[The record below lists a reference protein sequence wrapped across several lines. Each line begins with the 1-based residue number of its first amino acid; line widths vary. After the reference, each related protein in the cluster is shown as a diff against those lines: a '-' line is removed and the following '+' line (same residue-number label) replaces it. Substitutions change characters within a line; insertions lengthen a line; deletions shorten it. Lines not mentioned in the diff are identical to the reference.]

1 MARTAGALY
10 LCGALLVA
18 LSLVFVHPESANT
31 TGLLAMM
38 AVAVVTGIALLAL
51 AEHVPQALLHVA
63 GAVAAVCIS
72 LCVYFAGIAAGIYPG
87 MYVWLILY
95 TACFFPGWPAIGHL
109 AWVLVNYG
117 IVLAVVD
124 NSVGFSGV
132 TRFVSS
138 AFVFGVAS
146 LTVSWLVAGRRRT
159 MRELQHEV
167 AIREELERRLQ
178 ELADQD
184 HLTGL
189 SNRRRLERESAR
201 EIAEA
206 RRRGAPLTV
215 AMIDIDG
222 FKLLNDTAGHAE
234 GDELLK
240 NAAYAWTG
248 VLRAHDLLARVGGDE
263 FVAVLTDCGEEQATA
278 VLERMRAVMPGGQTC
293 SIGLAEVGTDEV
305 FGDALARAD
314 AMLYRAK
321 RSGRDQV
328 AATR

>member
-1 MARTAGALY
+1 
-10 LCGALLVA
+10 
-18 LSLVFVHPESANT
+18 
-31 TGLLAMM
+31 
-38 AVAVVTGIALLAL
+38 
-51 AEHVPQALLHVA
+51 
-63 GAVAAVCIS
+63 
-72 LCVYFAGIAAGIYPG
+72 
-87 MYVWLILY
+87 
-95 TACFFPGWPAIGHL
+95 
-109 AWVLVNYG
+109 VLV
-117 IVLAVVD
+117 LVD
-124 NSVGFSGV
+124 NSAGFSPI
-132 TRFVSS
+132 TRLLST
-138 AFVFGVAS
+138 AFVLGVAS
-146 LTVSWLVAGRRRT
+146 VTVSWLVAGRRRT
-159 MRELQHEV
+159 MNELQHEV
-167 AIREELERRLQ
+167 AIREKLERQLQ

-184 HLTGL
+184 PLTGL

-206 RRRGAPLTV
+206 RRRGVPLTV

-263 FVAVLTDCGEEQATA
+263 FVAVLTDCGEEQATG
-278 VLERMRAVMPGGQTC
+278 VLERMRAAMPGGQTC
-293 SIGLAEVGTDEV
+293 SIGVAELSPEEV